1 VHHFSVRH
9 LETPHFGVMSE
20 STHGRAGISRYI
32 RVDEVE
38 DDVMHMSNLL
48 TLKIGNVEKI
58 EGDRFAVG

>member
-1 VHHFSVRH
+1 
-9 LETPHFGVMSE
+9 MSE